1 MGMALSL
8 ARRGLGTTA
17 PNPSV
22 GAVIV
27 DAARDIVVGRGWTQP
42 GGRPHAEV
50 EALARAGAA
59 ARGSTLYVTLEPC
72 AHHGRT
78 PPCVDAVIA
87 AGIARVVVGIEDPD
101 PRVAG
106 RGIARMVAAG
116 IAVDRFVRAEEADW
130 VTRGHILRVTE
141 RRPLVQVKLALD
153 AAGDVPRGAAG
164 QPVWVTGDSAR
175 RMGHLL
181 RAEADAILVGRGTVE
196 DDDPALTCRLPGAAD
211 RSPVRVVLSATG
223 ALPAGCRLLATARDV
238 PLWVVVAGDAAED
251 RRRALAAAGAV
262 VFSARRVD
270 GALWLPDVL
279 ESLVARGITRLLV
292 EGGPAVWRAFD
303 RAGLVDEVALFLAG
317 GAAAPA
323 ADAATLVRR
332 HLPAFRG
339 IVSARQ
345 TLGCD
350 SMTMLRRPSVRR
362 RSETQ

>member
-1 MGMALSL
+1 MGVALSL
-8 ARRGLGTTA
+8 AQRGLGTTA

-27 DAARDIVVGRGWTQP
+27 DPARDIVVARGWTQP

-59 ARGSTLYVTLEPC
+59 ARGATLYVTLEPC
-72 AHHGRT
+72 AHQGRT
-78 PPCVDAVIA
+78 PPCADAVIA
-87 AGIARVVVGIEDPD
+87 AGIARAVVGIEDPD

-116 IAVDRFVRAEEADW
+116 ITVDRFVRVEEADW

-153 AAGDVPRGAAG
+153 AAGNVPHGAAG

-223 ALPAGCRLLATARDV
+223 AMPAGCRLLATARDV
-238 PLWVVVAGDAAED
+238 PLWVVVAGDAPEHQ
-251 RRRALAAAGAV
+251 RRALAAAGAV
-262 VFSARRVD
+262 VIAARRVE

-303 RAGLVDEVALFLAG
+303 RAGLVDEVALFHGG
-317 GAAAPA
+317 GAAAAPA
-323 ADAATLVRR
+323 DTATLVRR
-332 HLPAFRG
+332 HLPAFQG
-339 IVSARQ
+339 NVSDWRV
-345 TLGCD
+345 LGQD
-350 SMTMLRRPSVRR
+350 RMTVLRRPAARR
-362 RSETQ
+362 RGETY